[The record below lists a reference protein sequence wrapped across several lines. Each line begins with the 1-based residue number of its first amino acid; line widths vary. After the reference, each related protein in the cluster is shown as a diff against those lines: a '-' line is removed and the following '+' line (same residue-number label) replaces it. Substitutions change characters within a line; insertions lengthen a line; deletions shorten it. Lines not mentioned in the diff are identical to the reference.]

1 MHASTLPALGLLA
14 AGLVLGA
21 CSATRNAAEP
31 RRVAPGMV
39 ASLQQDQSYE
49 VPGKPQPVDEQETPS
64 GVGFN
69 QMGGEMNP
77 YASESEAINRVNYH
91 FHFYGA
97 QPSGAPGSNAPA
109 AATAPDGAEVPGPPG
124 PSSPPAGY
132 APPVWSTPMAL
143 GNYGGGGGGRGG
155 GYHFHFY
162 HGGYG
167 MPASQGNATGAGAGW
182 QGGYSQ
188 NRGAYDL
195 PASQGN
201 ASGAGAGV
209 AGGYNESGTNYNLP
223 SSQGNAAGAGG
234 GYGGGANYHF
244 HFYGAPPA
252 GNPGGFAP

>member
-1 MHASTLPALGLLA
+1 MTSRSITALGLIAASVLA
-14 AGLVLGA
+14 TA
-21 CSATRNAAEP
+21 CSSTPSTAA
-31 RRVAPGMV
+31 RRLAPGMV
-39 ASLQQDQSYE
+39 AGAAQDQSYE
-49 VPGKPQPVDEQETPS
+49 IPGKPQAVDEEATPS

-77 YASESEAINRVNYH
+77 YASEGEAINKVNYH
-91 FHFYGA
+91 FHFYGS

-109 AATAPDGAEVPGPPG
+109 AANAPDGSEVPGPPG

-143 GNYGGGGGGRGG
+143 ANYGGGGG

-162 HGGYG
+162 HGNYG
-167 MPASQGNATGAGAGW
+167 LPASQGNAAGAGAGW

-195 PASQGN
+195 PASQGT
-201 ASGAGAGV
+201 AAGAGAGV

-223 SSQGNAAGAGG
+223 SSQGNAAGASG
-234 GYGGGANYHF
+234 GYGGGVNYHF
-244 HFYGAPPA
+244 HFYGAPA

>member
-1 MHASTLPALGLLA
+1 MIARNFSVPGSIALSVLATACSSTPSTSTPRLSP
-14 AGLVLGA
+14 GLVAGV
-21 CSATRNAAEP
+21 S
-31 RRVAPGMV
+31 
-39 ASLQQDQSYE
+39 QDQSYE
-49 VPGKPQPVDEQETPS
+49 IPGKPQAVDENETPS

-77 YASESEAINRVNYH
+77 YASESEAINKVNYH
-91 FHFYGA
+91 FHFYGG

-109 AATAPDGAEVPGPPG
+109 AATAPDGSEVPGPPG

-143 GNYGGGGGGRGG
+143 SNYGGGGGWGG

-201 ASGAGAGV
+201 ATGAGAGV

-234 GYGGGANYHF
+234 GYGGGVNYHF
-244 HFYGAPPA
+244 HFYGPPA

>member
-1 MHASTLPALGLLA
+1 MIARNFSVPGLIALSMLATACSSTPSTSTPRLSP
-14 AGLVLGA
+14 GLVAGV
-21 CSATRNAAEP
+21 S
-31 RRVAPGMV
+31 
-39 ASLQQDQSYE
+39 QDQSYE
-49 VPGKPQPVDEQETPS
+49 IPGKPQAVDENETPS

-77 YASESEAINRVNYH
+77 YASESEAINKVNYH
-91 FHFYGA
+91 FHFYGS

-109 AATAPDGAEVPGPPG
+109 AANAPDGSEVPGPPG

-143 GNYGGGGGGRGG
+143 ANYGGGGG

-162 HGGYG
+162 HGNYG
-167 MPASQGNATGAGAGW
+167 LPASQGNATGAGAGW

-201 ASGAGAGV
+201 ATGAGAGV
-209 AGGYNESGTNYNLP
+209 AGGYNQSGTNYNLP
-223 SSQGNAAGAGG
+223 SSQGNASGAGG
-234 GYGGGANYHF
+234 GYGGGVNYHF
-244 HFYGAPPA
+244 HFYGAPA